1 MNYESEPIMKS
12 VSQNPV
18 VIIPGVLFWDS
29 LYDVMKDALAR
40 YIPKEKIA
48 IAPVSLVDWIGF
60 PPSPEKSTNRV
71 MKAVDGAVRAMER
84 KFPGEPVT
92 LVGHSGGGSV
102 AMVYLLEKPFQGDVY
117 STGKRVGKLL
127 TLGTPFHTHEHY
139 AKIKT
144 DFIFKYLQPDFFKR
158 YLVISVVSD
167 KYHGNSEGSFVEKLC
182 YKFYQ
187 SVQEDGNVGG
197 DGIVPAKSCFLDG
210 AENVTIADAEH
221 LPTPHTRWYGTKEG
235 VEQWIQWL

>member
-1 MNYESEPIMKS
+1 MNAVP
-12 VSQNPV
+12 QNPV

-29 LYDVMKDALAR
+29 LYDIMKDALAV
-40 YIPKEKIA
+40 YIPKEKIS

-71 MKAVDGAVRAMER
+71 LKVLDSAVREMAE

-92 LVGHSGGGSV
+92 LVAHSGGGTV

-117 STGKRVGKLL
+117 HSGNLVGKLI

-144 DFIFKYLQPDFFKR
+144 DFIVKYLQSDFFTR
-158 YLVISVVSD
+158 FRVVSVVCD
-167 KYHGNSEGSFVEKLC
+167 KFRGDWQGSFIEKMC

-187 SVQEDGNVGG
+187 SVLEDGNVGG
-197 DGIVPAKSCFLDG
+197 DGIVPAKSCFLEG
-210 AENVTIADAEH
+210 AENITIADAEH
-221 LPTPHTRWYGTKEG
+221 LPTPRTRWYGTKEG

>member
-1 MNYESEPIMKS
+1 MNAVP
-12 VSQNPV
+12 QNPV

-29 LYDVMKDALAR
+29 LYDIMKDALAV
-40 YIPKEKIA
+40 YIPKEKIS

-71 MKAVDGAVRAMER
+71 LKVLDSAVREMAE

-92 LVGHSGGGSV
+92 LVAHSGGGTV

-117 STGKRVGKLL
+117 HSGNLVGKLI

-144 DFIFKYLQPDFFKR
+144 DFIVKYLQSDFFTR
-158 YLVISVVSD
+158 FRVVSVVCD
-167 KYHGNSEGSFVEKLC
+167 KFRGDWQGSFIEKMC
-182 YKFYQ
+182 YQFYK
-187 SVQEDGNVGG
+187 SVLEDGNVGG
-197 DGIVPAKSCFLDG
+197 DGIVPAKSCFLEG

-221 LPTPHTRWYGTKEG
+221 LPTPRTRWYGTKEG